1 MELSISREE
10 ASDAVTLV
18 LEGSIDLV
26 SRQSLYDA
34 GMTEI
39 NAGRSLLLD
48 MVGVE
53 FIDSTGIGTLVEL
66 QVAARN
72 AGVGVA
78 IGQRSARV
86 ERILEITGLADGW
99 VSV

>member
-1 MELSISREE
+1 MELSITREE
-10 ASDAVTLV
+10 GPEAVTLV
-18 LEGSIDLV
+18 LEGSIDLI
-26 SRQSLYDA
+26 SRQSLHEA
-34 GMTEI
+34 GIAEI

-48 MVGVE
+48 MMGVE

-78 IGQRSARV
+78 ISRRSARV
-86 ERILEITGLADGW
+86 DRILEITGLADGW
-99 VSV
+99 VTV